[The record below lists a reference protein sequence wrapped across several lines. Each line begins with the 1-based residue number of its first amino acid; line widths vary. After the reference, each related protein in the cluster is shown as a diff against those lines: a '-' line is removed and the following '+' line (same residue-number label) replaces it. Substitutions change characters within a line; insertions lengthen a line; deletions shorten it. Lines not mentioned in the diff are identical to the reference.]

1 MPAEENGR
9 FAHFLSKTCRRQ
21 TTVFLGQQTNKKFFY
36 WLTANLQSLTV
47 HNYSTV
53 GTKTVKKVKILTGVR
68 KSGPWAV
75 EVKENRQSAR
85 PAWVSL
91 CQACQSLGKKIFG
104 DIFDCPHKKSLS
116 LDVRHS
122 KFKVFY
128 VG

>member
-1 MPAEENGR
+1 
-9 FAHFLSKTCRRQ
+9 LSKTTVSFGGQ
-21 TTVFLGQQTNKKFFY
+21 TSKKFFRA
-36 WLTANLQSLTV
+36 LTANLQSLTV
-47 HNYSTV
+47 QNYSTV

-75 EVKENRQSAR
+75 EVKENRKSRSAR
-85 PAWVSL
+85 AAWVSL
-91 CQACQSLGKKIFG
+91 CQACQSLGKKILG
-104 DIFDCPHKKSLS
+104 DIFDCSHKKSLS